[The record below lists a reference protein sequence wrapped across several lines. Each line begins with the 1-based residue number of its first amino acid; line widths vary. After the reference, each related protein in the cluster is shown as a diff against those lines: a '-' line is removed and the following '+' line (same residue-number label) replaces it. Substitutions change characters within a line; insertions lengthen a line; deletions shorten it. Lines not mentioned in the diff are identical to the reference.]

1 MSASNVYEQVLSGVG
16 QAFDPSPPPRPRPS
30 GSVVLW
36 RRDVS
41 GELEVYWVRRSPVLR
56 FMGGW
61 HAFPGG
67 GVARVD
73 LDTPVEGCPLD
84 VDAPF
89 DPADVPG
96 ADDGDLPPN
105 LIDGLGA
112 GTLRELF
119 EETGL
124 LLHTPGAAPDPA
136 KVEAARRELVDQKGV
151 FPKLL
156 RDLDVKLDAS
166 RLTYAGRWVTPAFS
180 TIRFDA
186 RFFLL
191 EWPADEA
198 LQPEVWRGEL
208 DRGEW
213 IRPAEAI
220 QRWRR
225 AEVLLAQPNLHILRV
240 LLREGPERGLEHLR
254 PGGDE
259 GPAPHRIEF
268 RKEISAIP
276 QRTRTLPPA
285 THTSAYLVGVSEM
298 VLVDP
303 GSGDADQIERIKRAV
318 QAAGKRDGSIVKAIW
333 LTHHHPDHVGGVN
346 AMRQALGVPVCAHP
360 LTTERLEERGIEVD
374 QPLLDGQR
382 IVLAGDPPITVQ
394 ILHTPGHARGHLCFY
409 EEGSQTLIAGDMIAG
424 HSTIIIDPPEGDMDQ
439 YLSSLSRLIGLQP
452 KTLLPSHGSM
462 LANAVERLQGL
473 YNHRLRR
480 EQMVLDAWKQGV
492 HDPLELLSSVY
503 PDIQAHE
510 YPLAERQIA
519 AHIGRLRKLGMI

>member
-1 MSASNVYEQVLSGVG
+1 MSASSVYEQVLSGVG
-16 QAFDPSPPPRPRPS
+16 RSNPLPTPRPRPS

-36 RRDVS
+36 RTDAA
-41 GELEVYWVRRSPVLR
+41 GDLEVYWVRRSPVLR

-67 GVARVD
+67 GIAGVD
-73 LDTPVEGCPLD
+73 LETAVSGRPID
-84 VDAPF
+84 VDEPF

-96 ADDGDLPPN
+96 ADDGEMPPTM
-105 LIDGLGA
+105 IDGLSA

-124 LLHTPGAAPDPA
+124 LLHTPGEVLDPA
-136 KVEAARRELVDQKGV
+136 HVKEARRKLVDQKGI

-156 RDLDVKLDAS
+156 RDLGATLDAS

-191 EWPADEA
+191 EWSQEEE
-198 LQPEVWRGEL
+198 LQPEIWQGEL

-225 AEVLLAQPNLHILRV
+225 ADVLLAQPNLHILRV
-240 LLREGPERGLEHLR
+240 LLREGPIRGLEHLR

-268 RKEISAIP
+268 RKEISAVP
-276 QRTRTLPPA
+276 QRTHTLPPA
-285 THTSAYLVGVSEM
+285 THTSAYLVGVREM

-303 GSGDADQIERIKRAV
+303 GSGDGDQIERLKRAV

-346 AMRQALGVPVCAHP
+346 AMRRALGVPVCAHP

-382 IVLAGDPPITVQ
+382 IVLAGDPPIALQV
-394 ILHTPGHARGHLCFY
+394 LHTPGHARGHLCFF
-409 EEGSQTLIAGDMIAG
+409 EEGSRTLIAGDMIAG
-424 HSTIIIDPPEGDMDQ
+424 HSTIIIDPPEGDMDE
-439 YLSSLSRLIGLQP
+439 YLSSLSRLISLQP
-452 KTLLPSHGSM
+452 KTLLPAHGSM

-480 EQMVLDAWKQGV
+480 EQMVLEAWKQGV

-510 YPLAERQIA
+510 YPMAERQIA

>member
-1 MSASNVYEQVLSGVG
+1 MSVGNVYEQVLSGVG

-36 RRDVS
+36 RRNAAAEV
-41 GELEVYWVRRSPVLR
+41 EVYWVRRSPLLR

-67 GVARVD
+67 GLAPVD
-73 LDTPVEGCPLD
+73 LDTPVQGRPKD
-84 VDAPF
+84 VDEPF

-96 ADDGDLPPN
+96 ADDGDLPPTM
-105 LIDGLGA
+105 IDGLSA
-112 GTLRELF
+112 CTLRELF
-119 EETGL
+119 EETGVL
-124 LLHTPGAAPDPA
+124 VHTVDSKPDRAAVRD
-136 KVEAARRELVDQKGV
+136 ARRKLIDQKIGFPGV
-151 FPKLL
+151 LHNL
-156 RDLDVKLDAS
+156 ETKLDAS

-191 EWPADEA
+191 EWPLDEE

-208 DRGEW
+208 DHGEW

-225 AEVLLAQPNLHILRV
+225 AEALLGQPNLHILRV

-268 RKEISAIP
+268 RRDISAIP

-285 THTSAYLVGVSEM
+285 THTSAYLIGTRELA
-298 VLVDP
+298 LVDP
-303 GSGDADQIERIKRAV
+303 GSGDADQIERLKRAV
-318 QAAGKRDGSIVKAIW
+318 QAAAKRDGGIVKAIW
-333 LTHHHPDHVGGVN
+333 LTHHHPDHVGGAN

-360 LTTERLEERGIEVD
+360 LTAERLESRGIEVD
-374 QPLLDGQR
+374 QPLMDGQT
-382 IVLAGDPPITVQ
+382 IVLAGDPNLTIQV
-394 ILHTPGHARGHLCFY
+394 LHTPGHARGHLCFF
-409 EEGSQTLIAGDMIAG
+409 EEGSRTLIAGDMIAG

-439 YLSSLSRLIGLQP
+439 YLHSLARLIGLQP
-452 KTLLPSHGSM
+452 KTLLPAHGSM
-462 LANAVERLQGL
+462 LANAVERLQAL

-480 EQMVLDAWKQGV
+480 EQQVLEAWKQGV
-492 HDPLELLSSVY
+492 HDPVEMLASVY
-503 PDIQAHE
+503 ADIQAHE
-510 YPLAERQIA
+510 YPLAERQIV
-519 AHIGRLRKLGMI
+519 AHILRLRKLGMI